1 VSLHSR
7 SFVQENV
14 YAKREGTYRCFE
26 RSRALDVRWLFM
38 TCAKS
43 DARSLDYLFGSENGS
58 RMITLHCCGED
69 YYADGMHIGGHIKC
83 RKCGRFLTIE
93 PKTPLSSTSSGHPVA
108 ARSETVVNPP
118 RKVNVRT
125 AWGRRRF
132 PLFKLVLG
140 GALLSVLVVWIAVV
154 RFANR
159 EGQSGGWARL

>member
-1 VSLHSR
+1 MIYR
-7 SFVQENV
+7 
-14 YAKREGTYRCFE
+14 TYRCFE

-69 YYADGMHIGGHIKC
+69 YYADEMHIGGHIKC

-93 PKTPLSSTSSGHPVA
+93 PKTPLSSTSSGHSVA

-118 RKVNVRT
+118 SKVNV
-125 AWGRRRF
+125 
-132 PLFKLVLG
+132 
-140 GALLSVLVVWIAVV
+140 
-154 RFANR
+154 
-159 EGQSGGWARL
+159 